1 MKMTRNSDG
10 SYSYIFTPSQLFDDT
25 GIETIGVLA
34 KAKNGSGD
42 KKTAD
47 YIFEVGV
54 FSLTMIS
61 PEENITVIEFG
72 SNLEI
77 KAESSV
83 ISDFKLEKDGDIID
97 QKNNLSSYSYLISQ
111 IIESSNFKLTA
122 IDNASGGKVSREF
135 NVVIR
140 PSVISE
146 NIPYDNLDD
155 GLNFTENSVVF
166 VLNARKTIY

>member
-1 MKMTRNSDG
+1 MTRNSDG

-83 ISDFKLEKDGDIID
+83 ISDFKLEKDGDIIN
-97 QKNNLSSYSYLISQ
+97 QKNNLSSYSYLVPQ
-111 IIESSNFKLTA
+111 IL
-122 IDNASGGKVSREF
+122 KV
-135 NVVIR
+135 VT
-140 PSVISE
+140 
-146 NIPYDNLDD
+146 
-155 GLNFTENSVVF
+155 LN
-166 VLNARKTIY
+166 